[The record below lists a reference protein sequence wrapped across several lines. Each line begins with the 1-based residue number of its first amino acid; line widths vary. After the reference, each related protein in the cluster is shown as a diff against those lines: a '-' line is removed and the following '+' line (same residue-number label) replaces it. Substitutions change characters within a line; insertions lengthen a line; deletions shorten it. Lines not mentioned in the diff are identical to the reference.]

1 MNSTPSK
8 LRIKNRIKAGEE
20 SYHNWRKHVLAD
32 PEVKAIYQKEAA
44 KKELWLRLAEARQDT
59 QTKSV

>member
-8 LRIKNRIKAGEE
+8 LRIKDRIKAGEA
-20 SYHNWRKHVLAD
+20 SFNRWKQKVLAS
-32 PEVKAIYQKEAA
+32 PEFKAIYQEEAA
-44 KKELWLRLAEARQDT
+44 KKELWLRLAEARQYT